1 MPLILLD
8 EASTIEKV
16 RFAEDACDNGDAVAG
31 KRRAADAV
39 RNIRGFALELAGEG
53 NWTVV
58 GNNTPP
64 IVDGS
69 HDELSARSL
78 R

>member
-1 MPLILLD
+1 
-8 EASTIEKV
+8 
-16 RFAEDACDNGDAVAG
+16 
-31 KRRAADAV
+31 V
-39 RNIRGFALELAGEG
+39 RNIRGFALELDGEG